1 MKQLISYINK
11 RFSNEYILALRER
24 HQYDRQSHPH
34 LQSVSIGDIVLVK
47 DVNLSRLY
55 SMKGLI
61 TKQIKGKDGLVRG
74 VYLDTVYQLP
84 TKLNALITR
93 YNILYASNL
102 KIINNP
108 INLSKLLTMIR
119 VKPPSEAIQD
129 LDLLQKFSVEIVACF
144 LRN

>member
-47 DVNLSRLY
+47 DVNLSRLCA
-55 SMKGLI
+55 MKGLI

-74 VYLDTVYQLP
+74 VYLDTAVSTTDKTQCINHPIQHIIRLELKDNQQP
-84 TKLNALITR
+84 N
-93 YNILYASNL
+93 
-102 KIINNP
+102 KIIEIIDDDKSETAIRSNP
-108 INLSKLLTMIR
+108 R
-119 VKPPSEAIQD
+119 PRPVA
-129 LDLLQKFSVEIVACF
+129 EI
-144 LRN
+144 